1 MMPEHARSP
10 DAAPPPATASD
21 QPATHR
27 QPGPPA
33 IPSEQLMRGQRSITI
48 VHRGV
53 TYQLHATRQGKLI
66 LTK

>member
-1 MMPEHARSP
+1 MMASDKPRPPA
-10 DAAPPPATASD
+10 AAPAPAAATDST
-21 QPATHR
+21 PAAA
-27 QPGPPA
+27 PPA

-53 TYQLHATRQGKLI
+53 TYQLQATRQGKLI

>member
-1 MMPEHARSP
+1 MMASDEPRP
-10 DAAPPPATASD
+10 PVAAPAPAATTD
-21 QPATHR
+21 GTPAAA
-27 QPGPPA
+27 PPA

-53 TYQLHATRQGKLI
+53 TYQLQATRQGKLI